1 MLIVIFVWLFR
12 ISILTGLYAPT
23 SGNAYI
29 LGNNIRENM
38 SEIRKTIGIC
48 PQFDIQW
55 DSLTPYEHVVF
66 YSRLKGIPALEEK
79 DHVMSLLKQVGLDS
93 CGYTKYACQLSGGM
107 RRRLSVAMALA
118 GNPKIVFL
126 DEPTSGL
133 DPISKRQL
141 WDIVSASKENRSIIL
156 TTHSME
162 EADVLCDKISI
173 LASGRLRCIGTPL
186 HLKNKYG
193 FGYRL
198 YVSAQEGESGS
209 VQAAEKYVTLY
220 NRSYYGFV

>member
-1 MLIVIFVWLFR
+1 M
-12 ISILTGLYAPT
+12 
-23 SGNAYI
+23 N
-29 LGNNIRENM
+29 
-38 SEIRKTIGIC
+38 EIRQSLGIC

-66 YSRLKGIPALEEK
+66 YSRLKGVSSSNEK
-79 DHVMSLLKQVGLDS
+79 SHVMSLLSKVGLDDCANS
-93 CGYTKYACQLSGGM
+93 KYACQLSGGM

-118 GNPKIVFL
+118 GNPKIVFF

-141 WDIVSASKENRSIIL
+141 WDIVSSSKENRSMIL

-162 EADVLCDKISI
+162 EADILCDRISI
-173 LASGRLRCIGTPL
+173 LSSGKLKCLGTPL
-186 HLKNKYG
+186 HLKNKFG

-198 YVSAQEGESGS
+198 YVCAEKGLADS
-209 VQAAEKYVTLY
+209 VQTAE
-220 NRSYYGFV
+220 R